1 MAPLASPY
9 SEIID
14 ERTYQDGKWGTAFDD
29 KNTINDWAAYIG
41 IYLATATTMHA
52 PKAKQREGLLKVAS
66 LAVAALQAF
75 DRNGGFPPRHYD
87 NP

>member
-14 ERTYQDGKWGTAFDD
+14 ERTYQEGKWGVAFDD
-29 KNTINDWAAYIG
+29 KNTVNDWGAYIG
-41 IYLATATTMHA
+41 IYLAKATDMKATAA
-52 PKAKQREGLLKVAS
+52 QQRAAMLKVAS
-66 LAVAALQAF
+66 LAIAALQTF

-87 NP
+87 KP